1 MPYHHISIE
10 QVVAAEVKPSPAP
23 LDKPDFTPLFPANYS
38 TQMGELALC
47 LWDFLDASSGLTGEL
62 SFSLLE
68 IIKCIP
74 KPETIVP
81 T

>member
-1 MPYHHISIE
+1 MFAIA
-10 QVVAAEVKPSPAP
+10 QVVATDVKRLPAV
-23 LDKPDFTPLFPANYS
+23 LDKPDFQPLFPANYT

-62 SFSLLE
+62 SFSLME